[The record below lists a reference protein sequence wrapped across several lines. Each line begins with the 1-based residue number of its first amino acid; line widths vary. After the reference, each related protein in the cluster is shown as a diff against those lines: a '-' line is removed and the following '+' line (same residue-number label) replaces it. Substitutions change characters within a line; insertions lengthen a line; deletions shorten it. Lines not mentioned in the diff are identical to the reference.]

1 MKKVKGIK
9 RYAKQLLSKIDI
21 SEVPTALTQLQTV
34 SSIMEKD
41 RGFRNMLVSPV
52 FSEEEVEKVINLLGE
67 KLKMSDK
74 LTGYLKYIRQSG
86 AIVALSEIVKSAM
99 ILYLDMKNRLK
110 AVVASAVEVSA
121 ENKKRLEDTLKSVTG
136 KDTEVE
142 YVTDPALIGGIR
154 VQLGSKMYDSSIQGQ
169 LWLLRDKLIKG

>member
-9 RYAKQLLSKIDI
+9 KYAKQLLGKIDI

-34 SSIMEKD
+34 SSMMEKD

-52 FSEEEVEKVINLLGE
+52 FSGEEVDKVITLLGD

-74 LTGYLKYIRQSG
+74 LTGYLKYIRECG
-86 AIVALSEIVKSAM
+86 AIIALSEIVRAAS

-110 AVVASAVEVSA
+110 AVVASAVEVSV
-121 ENKKRLEDTLKSVTG
+121 ENKKRLEETLKAVTG
-136 KDTEVE
+136 KETEVE
-142 YVTDPALIGGIR
+142 YITDPTLIGGIR